1 MTIIMKK
8 TRLLCMHFFSLGS
21 FFILLFCAAHALG
34 SIKPKVLIIEFH
46 GIKQG
51 LFQNNLD
58 RLPNFKK
65 LIKGMHG
72 NQAYVYLPNVFTT
85 LPAASVPAVTA
96 MYTGVHP
103 GRTGVVSTI
112 WFDRGTLKVRTM
124 LSYSQQRINQV
135 LHTNKI
141 KTIFEYAGAAGKTS
155 LSSMLIAN
163 NGADWKIRSSLF
175 FWGNASTLG
184 FIRKGHWI
192 PDGKYVDHQT
202 VKGFLTGH
210 LLHYY
215 TSLAGIYEYH
225 HHIPDLMVLQ
235 LMGTDMISHFPK
247 PELIRRQA
255 SLDEIQQQ
263 YAIEVLDPLLGKL
276 INFFNKVGQ
285 YENLIVILVSE
296 QGFSKIE
303 KHINNRIISRSL
315 KQKYRLPGFSTTKR
329 QAEAVIMPG
338 ACTKE
343 IYLKNRE
350 TNIWTDPP
358 RLLQDVKPAI
368 DLLLDNKDLKECLN
382 TLVIRNYPGRRFEG
396 KLESGLWW
404 TFNQHE
410 YQKGPKNKSSFLRAL
425 LPLKDL
431 SGNFELAEYLAD
443 GLKNQYSAKTAPDIK
458 LINKE
463 GFYFENNKKKYG
475 HHGSYY
481 PADCLVSFHIGGPGL
496 AHMIAGRHTLV
507 EPASTLDLIPM
518 VTWLFGIKEPDGLD
532 GNNPIGFLAK

>member
-1 MTIIMKK
+1 MKK
-8 TRLLCMHFFSLGS
+8 TTLFKIHFSFLCFFLV
-21 FFILLFCAAHALG
+21 LLFCTTDVL
-34 SIKPKVLIIEFH
+34 SSLKPKVLIIEFH

-51 LFQNNLD
+51 VFQNNLD
-58 RLPNFKK
+58 KLPNFKK
-65 LIKGMHG
+65 LIKGSHD

-96 MYTGVHP
+96 MYTGVQP

-112 WFDRGTLKVRTM
+112 WFDRSTLKIRTM
-124 LSYSQQRINQV
+124 LSYSQQRINRV
-135 LHTNKI
+135 LKTNQI
-141 KTIFEYAGAAGKTS
+141 KTIFEYARNAGKTS

-163 NGADWKIRSSLF
+163 NGADWKIKSSLF

-192 PDGKYVDHQT
+192 PDGKYVDRQT
-202 VKGFLTGH
+202 VKGFLNGH

-247 PELIRRQA
+247 PELILRQA
-255 SLDEIQQQ
+255 SLNEIQKR
-263 YAIEVLDPLLGKL
+263 YAIEVLDPLMGKL
-276 INFFNKVGQ
+276 ISFFNKVGQ
-285 YENLIVILVSE
+285 YKNLIVILVSE

-303 KHINNRIISRSL
+303 KHIDNHIISQSL
-315 KQKYRLPGFSTTKR
+315 KQKYCLPGFLTTKKN
-329 QAEAVIMPG
+329 AEAVIMPG

-368 DLLLDNKDLKECLN
+368 DLLLDNKVLKECLN

-396 KLESGLWW
+396 KLETGLWW
-404 TFNQHE
+404 VFNWRS
-410 YQKGPKNKSSFLRAL
+410 YQNGLKDESSFLQVL
-425 LPLKDL
+425 LPLHTL
-431 SGNFELAEYLAD
+431 SKNFKLAAYLAD
-443 GLKNQYSAKTAPDIK
+443 GLKNQYSAQTAPDIK

-463 GFYFENNKKKYG
+463 GFYFENDKKKYG

-481 PADCLVSFHIGGPGL
+481 PADCMVSFHIAGPGL
-496 AHMIAGRHTLV
+496 AHTIAGRHTLIQ
-507 EPASTLDLIPM
+507 PASTMDLIPM
-518 VTWLFGIKEPDGLD
+518 ATWLLGIKEPDGLD
-532 GNNPIGFLAK
+532 GNNPISFLAK